1 MQELNL
7 RLLHWWVD
15 SLPLSHL
22 ENIYVNPQGN
32 KPWTFIGRTD
42 SEAEVTIF
50 WLPDVKNWLIV
61 KTLMLQR
68 AEGRRR
74 RGQLKMRWLDNI
86 TDSVAMSLSK
96 LQELV
101 MDREAWRAAVH
112 EVAKSWAQLRDEQHI
127 LWAFV
132 EKEEEEFV
140 EEGACPSR
148 WGNLCLDHNI
158 PAGWLWGSSS
168 WRVLVVTLSLFE
180 TFISLTLSH
189 LSWTSIYCH
198 ILKPSIN
205 KFSAVFIFHHL
216 FFENRIDLAHYR

>member
-1 MQELNL
+1 
-7 RLLHWWVD
+7 
-15 SLPLSHL
+15 
-22 ENIYVNPQGN
+22 
-32 KPWTFIGRTD
+32 
-42 SEAEVTIF
+42 
-50 WLPDVKNWLIV
+50 
-61 KTLMLQR
+61 MLQR

-101 MDREAWRAAVH
+101 MDRKAWRAAVH

-140 EEGACPSR
+140 EERACPSR